1 MVATRK
7 PAEVFLPGDFIR
19 KELEARHWTQ
29 KNLASVIGRP
39 VQAINEII
47 NGRKSITA
55 ETARQLAAAF
65 GTSAELWL
73 NLESAYQLAMADDA
87 DPRIAERAEELTR
100 A

>member
-1 MVATRK
+1 MGAKRV
-7 PAEVFLPGDFIR
+7 PAEVFPPGDFIR
-19 KELEARHWTQ
+19 EELVARRWTQ
-29 KNLASVIGRP
+29 KDLASVIDRP
-39 VQAINEII
+39 TQVVNEII

-55 ETARQLAAAF
+55 ATAKQLAAAF

-87 DPRIAERAEELTR
+87 DPRIADRAEELTR